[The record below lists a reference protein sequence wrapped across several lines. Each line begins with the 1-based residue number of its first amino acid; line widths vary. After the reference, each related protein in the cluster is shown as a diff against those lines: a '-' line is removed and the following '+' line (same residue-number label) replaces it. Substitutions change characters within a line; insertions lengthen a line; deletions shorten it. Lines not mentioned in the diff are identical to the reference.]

1 MNVPTDQPGVQVV
14 EVTNIHENT
23 SQEVIRITVD
33 RLRLVLVEH
42 KNGFERRKEWHTPL
56 GLVLTVIL
64 VFITS
69 SFKDSLGLKGDVWS
83 AFFLIVL
90 VVSVVWLGRAIYV
103 AYTCATLNDI
113 VEKMKKTEG

>member
-1 MNVPTDQPGVQVV
+1 MLSPTSTPETQVV
-14 EVTNIHENT
+14 EVTDIHENT

-33 RLRLVLVEH
+33 RLKLVLVEH

-56 GLVLTVIL
+56 GLVLTVVL

-69 SFKDSLGLKGDVWS
+69 TFKDSLGFKADTWS

-90 VVSVVWLGRAIYV
+90 IIAFTWLLRA
-103 AYTCATLNDI
+103 AYIAYNCPGIDDI
-113 VEKMKKTEG
+113 VEKMKKRG